1 MVSNFE
7 NPTDELT
14 EEEEAIMKENIREK
28 IKRSFKYQQVINKK
42 SVEDFRFLKK
52 IGHGA
57 FGKVF
62 LAEDIS
68 TTNVFAIKVMCKEEI
83 IRGDDLEIVL
93 RERKVLEFGNKSNF
107 ITGLT
112 ASFQTIDKLFLVME
126 FIPGGDLL
134 FHMGKDGKFS
144 SERARLC
151 QYMSLKI
158 CIHVPRFYA
167 AELYLAINFL
177 HRNNIVHRDLKL
189 ENILLDAEGHIK
201 LTDFGVSKLG
211 ISRLVIDPRLFDIL
225 IID

>member
-62 LAEDIS
+62 LSEDIS
-68 TTNVFAIKVMCKEEI
+68 TNKSYAIKVMCKEEI
-83 IRGDDLEIVL
+83 IRGDDLDMVIQ
-93 RERKVLEFGNKSNF
+93 ERQVLEFGRKSNF
-107 ITGLT
+107 LT
-112 ASFQTIDKLFLVME
+112 SLLASFQTLNKLFLVME

-134 FHMGKDGKFS
+134 FHVTKEGKFS
-144 SERARLC
+144 SERTR
-151 QYMSLKI
+151 
-158 CIHVPRFYA
+158 
-167 AELYLAINFL
+167 
-177 HRNNIVHRDLKL
+177 
-189 ENILLDAEGHIK
+189 
-201 LTDFGVSKLG
+201 
-211 ISRLVIDPRLFDIL
+211 
-225 IID
+225 